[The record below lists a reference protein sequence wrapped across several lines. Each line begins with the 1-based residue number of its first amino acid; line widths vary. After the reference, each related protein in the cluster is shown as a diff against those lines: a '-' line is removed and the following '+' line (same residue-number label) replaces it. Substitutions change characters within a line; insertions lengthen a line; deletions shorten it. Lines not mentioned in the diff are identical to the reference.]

1 MTRSLARALVP
12 CAALATA
19 ACGGSPPGAQ
29 QRPVS
34 VVRAVAPAG
43 TAPAA
48 AVAPAA
54 YNGFRDGE
62 KDLTASERA
71 GREIWYKATGGNGR
85 FHTYVF
91 QQRMGV
97 LIDWYRVLQSPKR
110 DDRFAAWGLIN
121 DPDCC
126 TPGSQGCPAT
136 SLEQTYGFDW
146 CPGDETLL
154 AFVGKSGYRD
164 PACDFKDADGTPRQ
178 DACDLAFGTST
189 GALGLRK
196 FPNPRFDA
204 ARWQSLGGAQPGTW
218 DGYAKQLT
226 TAGRKG
232 RPGVRDSRLLD
243 GSVEPPFLVGMACG
257 ACHIS
262 FDPTRPPQDPAHP
275 KWENLLGAVGNQYAR
290 FSEIMASGMAKDS
303 PEWQIFTHARPGTV
317 DTSAVPNDQ
326 VHNPGTMNAIFNTS
340 VRPTFADEAV
350 PKWRRVAACEA
361 GAPAGTC
368 WCEPGREGKCWSRSV
383 QKTRVPHLLKGGEDS
398 IGLEEAVQ
406 RVYFNIGVC
415 SEECWVNHLTD
426 FRQIDPEQR
435 NFGQTPFDIGQ
446 CRRDCPNFRAIEDR
460 LSDVTA
466 FLQSKETRPPDLA
479 AALKKDSDGLVDWLN
494 RELAPGTVDR
504 GRVVFAETCARCHSS
519 QPGAADA
526 TAADFRRVAGDPTL
540 RVDWLGNDQAT
551 PVSEVQTFECRALHS
566 NHMEGHVWQEY
577 GSDSYRARPADST
590 TAGATGGGRGYY
602 RNVSLL
608 GTWAFAPF
616 MHNNAIGPEV
626 CGRPRTKENDFYLS
640 PYVTAEGAP
649 APAGSAPPCVP
660 YDPSVAARFA
670 LYRASMEDLLNPDR
684 RARKVSL
691 LDEDINLDVG
701 PRTWDGEKEEKIAGV
716 TLTFRKGLPASFFG
730 NFQHKPFF
738 DDLIVARTRPQ
749 DLKAKYV
756 QRFGA
761 AKGEAVAQ
769 EIRKL
774 SEEIGTDFS
783 RLAEIA
789 RPHLDT
795 LKDVYLSC
803 GAVVENDGHRFGEAL
818 SPEDKKALIAFL
830 ATL

>member
-1 MTRSLARALVP
+1 MRQARVLLP
-12 CAALATA
+12 CAALLAA
-19 ACGGSPPGAQ
+19 ACGGTAPGAKE
-29 QRPVS
+29 RPVS
-34 VVRAVAPAG
+34 VVRPASPAG
-43 TAPAA
+43 QAPPAA
-48 AVAPAA
+48 APPAA
-54 YNGFRDGE
+54 YAGFGAGE
-62 KDLTASERA
+62 KGLTPSERA

-97 LIDWYRVLQSPKR
+97 LIDWYRVLQSER
-110 DDRFAAWGLIN
+110 RGDRFAAWGLIN

-126 TPGSQGCPAT
+126 TPGSAGCPAKT
-136 SLEQTYGFDW
+136 ADETYGFDW

-154 AFVGKSGYRD
+154 AFVGRTGYRD
-164 PACDFKDADGTPRQ
+164 PACDFKEADGTPRQ

-196 FPNPRFDA
+196 FPNPRFDRT
-204 ARWQSLGGAQPGTW
+204 RWDALGGQRPGTW
-218 DGYAKQLT
+218 DGYSRLLT
-226 TAGRKG
+226 TPGRQG

-243 GSVEPPFLVGMACG
+243 GSIEPPFLVGMSCG

-262 FDPTRPPQDPAHP
+262 FDPERPPQDPAHP

-326 VHNPGTMNAIFNTS
+326 VHNPGTMNAILNTS
-340 VRPTFADEAV
+340 RRPTFADESV
-350 PKWRRVAACEA
+350 PKWRPSPSCEA
-361 GAPAGTC
+361 GAPATTC
-368 WCEPGREGKCWSRSV
+368 WCEREGKCWTRAV
-383 QKTRVPHLLKGGEDS
+383 AKTRVHHILKGGEDS
-398 IGLEEAVQ
+398 IGVNEAVQ

-426 FRQIDPEQR
+426 FRQIDPQQR

-446 CRRDCPNFRAIEDR
+446 CRRDCPSFRAIEDR
-460 LSDVTA
+460 LGNVVD
-466 FLQSKETRPPDLA
+466 FLQSKETRAPRLA
-479 AALKKDSDGLVDWLN
+479 NALKKDDPGLVAWLD
-494 RELAPGTVDR
+494 REMAPGTVAR
-504 GRVVFAETCARCHSS
+504 GSVVFAKNCARCHSS
-519 QPGAADA
+519 QPDASEATDFHRTAD
-526 TAADFRRVAGDPTL
+526 GDPTL
-540 RVDWLGNDQAT
+540 RVDWMGNDQAT
-551 PVSEVQTFECRALHS
+551 PVSEVGTFECRALHS

-577 GSDSYRARPADST
+577 GSDTYRARPADAT
-590 TAGATGGGRGYY
+590 AAGASGGGRGYY

-608 GTWAFAPF
+608 GAWAFAPF

-626 CGRPRTKENDFYLS
+626 CGRPQAKENDFYLS
-640 PYVTAEGAP
+640 PYVTPEGTAL
-649 APAGSAPPCVP
+649 PAGSAPPCAP
-660 YDPSVAARFA
+660 YDPSVAGRFA

-691 LDEDINLDVG
+691 LDENINLDVG
-701 PRTWDGEKEEKIAGV
+701 PRTWDGEKEKKVAGV

-730 NFQHKPFF
+730 NFQHKAFF

-749 DLKAKYV
+749 DLKTKYV
-756 QRFGA
+756 QRFGP
-761 AKGEAVAQ
+761 AKGEQVAT
-769 EIRKL
+769 EIRRL
-774 SEEIGTDFS
+774 SDEIGTDFG

-789 RPHLDT
+789 RPHLEM

-803 GAVVENDGHRFGEAL
+803 GAVTENDGHRFGEAL
-818 SPEDKKALIAFL
+818 SAEDKKALIAFL

>member
-12 CAALATA
+12 CAALTAA
-19 ACGGSPPGAQ
+19 ACGGAPAGSKE
-29 QRPVS
+29 RPVS
-34 VVRAVAPAG
+34 VVRPVAPAG
-43 TAPAA
+43 TAPV
-48 AVAPAA
+48 AVASAA
-54 YNGFRDGE
+54 YAGFRDGE
-62 KDLTASERA
+62 AGLTPQERA

-97 LIDWYRVLQSPKR
+97 LIDWYRVLQSPQR

-126 TPGSQGCPAT
+126 TPGSAGCPAT

-154 AFVGKSGYRD
+154 AFVGKTGYRD
-164 PACDFKDADGTPRQ
+164 PACDFKDADGSPRQ

-189 GALGLRK
+189 GAMGLRK

-204 ARWQSLGGAQPGTW
+204 GRWQALGGARPGTW
-218 DGYAKQLT
+218 DGYDKLLVT
-226 TAGRKG
+226 PGRKG

-243 GSVEPPFLVGMACG
+243 GSIEPPFLVGMACG

-275 KWENLLGAVGNQYAR
+275 KWENLLGAVGNQYGR

-326 VHNPGTMNAIFNTS
+326 VHNPGTMNAIFNTN
-340 VRPTFADEAV
+340 VRPAFADEAV
-350 PKWRRVAACEA
+350 PKWRKVAACDA
-361 GAPAGTC
+361 SAPAGSC
-368 WCEPGREGKCWSRSV
+368 WCEPGRESKCWRRSV
-383 QKTRVPHLLKGGEDS
+383 QKEAVPHLLKGGEDS

-426 FRQIDPEQR
+426 FRQIDPQQR

-460 LSDVTA
+460 LFDVTA
-466 FLQSKETRPPDLA
+466 FLKSKETRPPDLA
-479 AALKKDSDGLVDWLN
+479 VALKKDADGLVDWLN
-494 RELAPGTVDR
+494 REMAPGTVDR
-504 GRVVFAETCARCHSS
+504 GRAVFAKSCARCHSS
-519 QPGAADA
+519 QEGASEAEDFHRTVADA
-526 TAADFRRVAGDPTL
+526 PTL
-540 RVDWLGNDQAT
+540 RADWMGNDKAT
-551 PVSEVQTFECRALHS
+551 PVSEVGTFECRALHS

-590 TAGATGGGRGYY
+590 AAGASGGGRGYY

-616 MHNNAIGPEV
+616 MHNNALGPEV
-626 CGRPRTKENDFYLS
+626 CGRPQTKANDFYLS
-640 PYVTAEGAP
+640 PYADGA
-649 APAGSAPPCVP
+649 AAAPCVP
-660 YDPSVAARFA
+660 YDPSVAGRFA

-684 RARKVSL
+684 RAKKVSL
-691 LDEDINLDVG
+691 LDEDINLDLG
-701 PRTWDGEKEEKIAGV
+701 PRTWDGETEKKLAGV
-716 TLTFRKGLPASFFG
+716 TLKFSKGLPASFFG
-730 NFQHKPFF
+730 NFQHKAFF
-738 DDLIVARTRPQ
+738 DDLIAARTRPQ

-756 QRFGA
+756 QRFGP

-769 EIRKL
+769 EIKKL
-774 SEEIGTDFS
+774 SDEIGMDFS

-795 LKDVYLSC
+795 LKEVYLSC
-803 GAVVENDGHRFGEAL
+803 GSLIENDGHRFGEAL

>member
-1 MTRSLARALVP
+1 MTRSLATALVP
-12 CAALATA
+12 CAALAAA
-19 ACGGSPPGAQ
+19 ACGGSAPGAKE
-29 QRPVS
+29 RPVS
-34 VVRAVAPAG
+34 VVRPEAAAG

-48 AVAPAA
+48 ATPPAA
-54 YNGFRDGE
+54 YAGFREGE
-62 KDLTASERA
+62 RDLSPTERA

-97 LIDWYRVLQSPKR
+97 LIDWYRVLQSPLR
-110 DDRFAAWGLIN
+110 DDRFAAWGLMN

-126 TPGSQGCPAT
+126 TPGTAGCPAK
-136 SLEQTYGFDW
+136 SLEETYGFDW

-154 AFVGKSGYRD
+154 AFVGRTGYRD
-164 PACDFKDADGTPRQ
+164 PACDFEDADGKKPRQ

-196 FPNPRFDA
+196 FPNPRFDKT
-204 ARWQSLGGAQPGTW
+204 RWNALGGQRPGTW
-218 DGYAKQLT
+218 DGYAKALT
-226 TAGRKG
+226 TPGRKG

-340 VRPTFADEAV
+340 VRPGFADETV
-350 PKWRRVAACEA
+350 PKWRAAASCDSS
-361 GAPAGTC
+361 APAGSC
-368 WCEPGREGKCWSRSV
+368 WCEREGKCWARSV
-383 QKTRVPHLLKGGEDS
+383 KKEAVPHLLKGGEDS

-426 FRQIDPEQR
+426 FRQIDPQQR

-446 CRRDCPNFRAIEDR
+446 CRRDCPSFRAIEDR
-460 LSDVTA
+460 LFDVTD
-466 FLQSKETRPPDLA
+466 FLKSQETRPPDLA
-479 AALKKDSDGLVDWLN
+479 VALKKDKDGLVAWLN
-494 RELAPGTVDR
+494 REMAPGTVER
-504 GRVVFAETCARCHSS
+504 GRVVFGKTCARCHSS
-519 QPGAADA
+519 QPDA
-526 TAADFRRVAGDPTL
+526 SEATDFYLPVDGKVPTL
-540 RVDWLGNDQAT
+540 RADWLGNEKAT
-551 PVSEVQTFECRALHS
+551 PVSEVGTFECRALHS

-577 GSDSYRARPADST
+577 GSDTYRARPADST
-590 TAGATGGGRGYY
+590 AAGASGGGRGYY

-608 GTWAFAPF
+608 GAWAFAPF
-616 MHNNAIGPEV
+616 MHNNAMGPEV
-626 CGRPRTKENDFYLS
+626 CGRPRTAENDFYLS
-640 PYVTAEGAP
+640 PYADGAP
-649 APAGSAPPCVP
+649 APPCVP
-660 YDPSVAARFA
+660 YDPSVAGRFA

-684 RARKVSL
+684 RGRKVSL
-691 LDEDINLDVG
+691 LDHDIVLDVG
-701 PRTWDGEKEEKIAGV
+701 PRSWDGEKEKKLAGV

-730 NFQHKPFF
+730 NFQHKAFF

-756 QRFGA
+756 QRFGP
-761 AKGEAVAQ
+761 AKGESVAQ
-769 EIRKL
+769 EIQKL
-774 SEEIGTDFS
+774 AGEIGTDFS

-789 RPHLDT
+789 RPHLEV

-803 GAVVENDGHRFGEAL
+803 GAVTENDGHRFGEAL

>member
-1 MTRSLARALVP
+1 MIRFLARALVP
-12 CAALATA
+12 CAALAA
-19 ACGGSPPGAQ
+19 SACGGGAPPGAEE
-29 QRPVS
+29 RPVS
-34 VVRAVAPAG
+34 VVRPESPAG

-48 AVAPAA
+48 AVAAA
-54 YNGFRDGE
+54 YTGFRDGE
-62 KDLTASERA
+62 KGLSPSERA

-97 LIDWYRVLQSPKR
+97 LIDWYRVLQSPRR
-110 DDRFAAWGLIN
+110 DDRFAAWGLMN

-126 TPGSQGCPAT
+126 TPGSPGCPAT

-154 AFVGKSGYRD
+154 AFVGKTGYRD
-164 PACDFKDADGTPRQ
+164 PACDFKDADGKPRQ

-204 ARWQSLGGAQPGTW
+204 ARWQSLGGAVPGTW
-218 DGYAKQLT
+218 DGYDKLLS

-340 VRPTFADEAV
+340 VRPRFGDEAV
-350 PKWRRVAACEA
+350 PRWRAASACDPK
-361 GAPAGTC
+361 APAGSC
-368 WCEPGREGKCWSRSV
+368 WCERQGKCWTRSV
-383 QKTRVPHLLKGGEDS
+383 EKERVPHILKGGEDS
-398 IGLEEAVQ
+398 IGLPEAVQ

-415 SEECWVNHLTD
+415 SEDCWVNHLTD
-426 FRQIDPEQR
+426 FRQIDPQQR

-460 LSDVTA
+460 LPEIAD
-466 FLQSKETRPPDLA
+466 FLQSKETRPPELA
-479 AALKKDSDGLVDWLN
+479 AALKKDGDGLVAWLN
-494 RELAPGTVDR
+494 REMAPGTVAR
-504 GRVVFAETCARCHSS
+504 GSIVFAKTCARCHSS
-519 QPGAADA
+519 QPDA
-526 TAADFRRVAGDPTL
+526 SEATDFRLKDKDDPTL
-540 RVDWLGNDQAT
+540 RVDWMGNDKAT
-551 PVSEVQTFECRALHS
+551 PVSEVGTFECRALHS

-577 GSDSYRARPADST
+577 GSDTYRARPADST
-590 TAGATGGGRGYY
+590 AAGASGGGRGYY

-608 GTWAFAPF
+608 GAWAFAPF

-626 CGRPRTKENDFYLS
+626 CGRPQTRENDFYLS
-640 PYVTAEGAP
+640 PYVAKEGPPTPVASP
-649 APAGSAPPCVP
+649 PPCVP
-660 YDPSVAARFA
+660 YDPSVAGRFA
-670 LYRASMEDLLNPDR
+670 LYRASMEDLLNPDG

-691 LDEDINLDVG
+691 LDDDIHLDVG
-701 PRTWDGEKEEKIAGV
+701 PRTFDGEKEKKLAGV
-716 TLTFRKGLPASFFG
+716 TLSFRKGLPASFFG

-756 QRFGA
+756 QRFGP

-769 EIRKL
+769 EIKKL
-774 SEEIGTDFS
+774 SDEIGTDFS
-783 RLAEIA
+783 HLSEIA
-789 RPHLDT
+789 RPHIEM

-803 GAVVENDGHRFGEAL
+803 GAVTENDGHRFGEAL

>member
-1 MTRSLARALVP
+1 MSRFWARALLP
-12 CAALATA
+12 CAAFAAA
-19 ACGGSPPGAQ
+19 ACGGSPPGAGE
-29 QRPVS
+29 RPVS
-34 VVRAVAPAG
+34 VVRPAAPAG

-48 AVAPAA
+48 AASGDA
-54 YNGFRDGE
+54 YAGFRGAE
-62 KDLTASERA
+62 KDLSPSERA

-91 QQRMGV
+91 QQRLGV

-110 DDRFAAWGLIN
+110 DDRFAAWGLMN

-126 TPGSQGCPAT
+126 TPGSKDCPAK
-136 SLEQTYGFDW
+136 SLEETYGFDW

-154 AFVGKSGYRD
+154 AFVGKTGYRD
-164 PACDFKDADGTPRQ
+164 PACDFKDADAGPNRQ

-204 ARWQSLGGAQPGTW
+204 SRWQSLGGARAGTW
-218 DGYAKQLT
+218 DGYDKLLV

-326 VHNPGTMNAIFNTS
+326 VHNPGTMNAILNFS
-340 VRPTFADEAV
+340 RRPTFADEAV
-350 PKWRRVAACEA
+350 PKWRPATSCDAS
-361 GAPAGTC
+361 APAGSC
-368 WCEPGREGKCWSRSV
+368 WCEPGREGKCWRRDV
-383 QKTRVPHLLKGGEDS
+383 QKTAVHHILKGGEDS
-398 IGLEEAVQ
+398 IGVNEAVQ

-426 FRQIDPEQR
+426 FRQIDPQQR

-460 LSDVTA
+460 LPEVVA
-466 FLQSKETRPPDLA
+466 FLQSKETRPPELA
-479 AALKKDSDGLVDWLN
+479 TALKKDPDALVDWLN
-494 RELAPGTVDR
+494 REMAPGTVAK
-504 GRVVFAETCARCHSS
+504 GRVVFAKTCARCHSS
-519 QPGAADA
+519 QEGA
-526 TAADFRRVAGDPTL
+526 TESTDFRRTVEGDPTL
-540 RVDWLGNDQAT
+540 RVDWMGNDKAT
-551 PVSEVQTFECRALHS
+551 PVSEVATFECRALHS

-577 GSDSYRARPADST
+577 GSDTYRARPADT
-590 TAGATGGGRGYY
+590 TAAGASGGGRGYY

-608 GTWAFAPF
+608 GAWAFAPF

-626 CGRPRTKENDFYLS
+626 CGRPQTKDNDFYLS
-640 PYVTAEGAP
+640 PYVTADGAP
-649 APAGSAPPCVP
+649 APSAPPCVP
-660 YDPSVAARFA
+660 YDPSVAGRFA

-684 RARKVSL
+684 RAHKVSL
-691 LDEDINLDVG
+691 LDDDINLDLG
-701 PRTWDGEKEEKIAGV
+701 PRTWDGETEKKLAGV
-716 TLTFRKGLPASFFG
+716 TLKFRKGLPASFFG
-730 NFQHKPFF
+730 NFQHKAFF
-738 DDLIVARTRPQ
+738 DDLIVARTRPK
-749 DLKAKYV
+749 DLTAKYV
-756 QRFGA
+756 QRFGP
-761 AKGEAVAQ
+761 AKGESVAQ
-769 EIRKL
+769 EIKKL
-774 SEEIGTDFS
+774 SDEIGTDFS
-783 RLAEIA
+783 HLAEIA

-803 GAVVENDGHRFGEAL
+803 GAVTENDGHRFGETL

>member
-1 MTRSLARALVP
+1 MSRFWARALLP
-12 CAALATA
+12 CAAFAAA
-19 ACGGSPPGAQ
+19 ACGGSAPGAKE
-29 QRPVS
+29 RPVS
-34 VVRAVAPAG
+34 VVRPTAPAG
-43 TAPAA
+43 TAPVAA
-48 AVAPAA
+48 ASGDA
-54 YNGFRDGE
+54 YPGFRGAE
-62 KDLTASERA
+62 KDLSPSERA

-91 QQRMGV
+91 QQRLGV

-110 DDRFAAWGLIN
+110 DDRFAAWGLMN

-126 TPGSQGCPAT
+126 TPGSKDCPAK
-136 SLEQTYGFDW
+136 SLEETYGFDW

-154 AFVGKSGYRD
+154 AFVGKTGYRD
-164 PACDFKDADGTPRQ
+164 PACDFKDADAGPNRQ

-196 FPNPRFDA
+196 FPNARFDA
-204 ARWQSLGGAQPGTW
+204 ARWQSLGGAAAGTW
-218 DGYAKQLT
+218 DGYDKILV

-303 PEWQIFTHARPGTV
+303 PEWQIFAHARPGTV

-326 VHNPGTMNAIFNTS
+326 VHNPGTMNAILNFS
-340 VRPTFADEAV
+340 QRPTFPDEAV
-350 PKWRRVAACEA
+350 PKWRSATACEA
-361 GAPAGTC
+361 AAPTGSC
-368 WCEPGREGKCWSRSV
+368 WCEPGREGKCWRRDV
-383 QKTRVPHLLKGGEDS
+383 QKTAVHHILKGGEDS
-398 IGLEEAVQ
+398 IGVHEAVQ

-426 FRQIDPEQR
+426 FRQIDPQQR

-460 LSDVTA
+460 LPEVVA
-466 FLQSKETRPPDLA
+466 FLQSKETRPPELA
-479 AALKKDSDGLVDWLN
+479 TALKKDPDALVDWLD
-494 RELAPGTVDR
+494 REMAPGTVAK
-504 GRVVFAETCARCHSS
+504 GRVVFAKTCARCHSS
-519 QPGAADA
+519 QEGA
-526 TAADFRRVAGDPTL
+526 TESTDFRRTVEGDPTL
-540 RVDWLGNDQAT
+540 RVDWMGNDKAT
-551 PVSEVQTFECRALHS
+551 PVSEVATFECRALHS

-577 GSDSYRARPADST
+577 GSDTYRARPADT
-590 TAGATGGGRGYY
+590 TAAGASGGGRGYY

-608 GTWAFAPF
+608 GAWAFAPF

-626 CGRPRTKENDFYLS
+626 CGRPQTKDNDFYLS
-640 PYVTAEGAP
+640 PYVTADGAQ
-649 APAGSAPPCVP
+649 APSAPPCVP
-660 YDPSVAARFA
+660 YDPSVAGRFA

-691 LDEDINLDVG
+691 LDDDINLDLG
-701 PRTWDGEKEEKIAGV
+701 PRTWDGETEKKLAGV

-730 NFQHKPFF
+730 NFQHKAFF
-738 DDLIVARTRPQ
+738 DDLIVARTRPK
-749 DLKAKYV
+749 DLTAKYV
-756 QRFGA
+756 QRFGP
-761 AKGEAVAQ
+761 AKGESVAQ
-769 EIRKL
+769 EIKKL
-774 SEEIGTDFS
+774 SDEIGTDFS
-783 RLAEIA
+783 HLAEIA

-803 GAVVENDGHRFGEAL
+803 GAVTENDGHRFGETL